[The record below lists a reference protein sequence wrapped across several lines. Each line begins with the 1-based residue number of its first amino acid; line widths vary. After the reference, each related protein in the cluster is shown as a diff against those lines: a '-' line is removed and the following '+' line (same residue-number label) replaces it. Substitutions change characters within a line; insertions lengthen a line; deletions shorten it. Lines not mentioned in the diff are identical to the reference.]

1 MMDVMR
7 AVTTKLVR
15 LLNNI
20 MDEPQLQNLTH
31 LILLNKSDLP
41 EFKGVEYIANK
52 LKLYSLKLDE
62 YVMLPI
68 SALNE
73 KGVASAMNWIMETI
87 KSSKVHPNKKLDDK
101 V

>member
-20 MDEPQLQNLTH
+20 MDEPQLQNLPH